1 MNLLLL
7 SNGTNY
13 GGEFLEYV
21 ADDLKSWSADA
32 SEILFVP
39 FASSDH
45 QDYLDLVNTAF
56 KKFVGKEAVGA
67 HTLSF
72 ENNELD
78 NFSHIFI
85 GGGNSFRLLN
95 SLYETGLRDAIMK
108 RVSENSISYMGSSAG
123 TNMACPTMRTT
134 NDMPIVTPP
143 SFESLNIIPFQINP
157 HYQDVDPNSIHKGE
171 TREQRL
177 IEFLEENDVPVLGLR
192 EGSWIKGEYGKSLE
206 LGGSLQARL
215 FTKESIYELDGGAN
229 LDFLLRDD
237 YLFDISKV

>member
-13 GGEFLEYV
+13 GGEFLEYI
-21 ADDLKSWSADA
+21 AEDLKSWSADA

>member
-7 SNGTNY
+7 SNSVNY

-21 ADDLKSWSADA
+21 QDSVHEWASEA
-32 SEILFVP
+32 SEILFIP

-45 QDYLDLVNTAF
+45 DDYLELVNSAF
-56 KKFVGKEAVGA
+56 TKITGKVAVGA
-67 HTLSF
+67 QTLSF
-72 ENNELD
+72 KNNELD
-78 NFSHIFI
+78 NFSHVFV

-95 SLYETGLRDAIMK
+95 SLYATGLRDTIMK
-108 RVSENSISYMGSSAG
+108 RVENNSISYMGSSAG

-143 SFESLNIIPFQINP
+143 SFDALNIIPFQINP

-171 TREQRL
+171 TREERL

-192 EGSWIKGEYGKSLE
+192 EGSWIQGEYGTSLT
-206 LGGSLQARL
+206 LGGSQQARL
-215 FTKESIYELDGGAN
+215 FTRESICEIDGGAS

-237 YLFDISKV
+237 YHFDIS

>member
-21 ADDLKSWSADA
+21 ADDLSNWASGA

-56 KKFVGKEAVGA
+56 KKFIGKEAIGA
-67 HTLSF
+67 HTLKF
-72 ENNELD
+72 DNNELD
-78 NFSHIFI
+78 NFSHIFV

-95 SLYETGLRDAIMK
+95 SLYETGLRDGIMK

-143 SFESLNIIPFQINP
+143 SFDSLNIIPFQINP
-157 HYQDVDPNSIHKGE
+157 HYQDVDPNSEHKGE
-171 TREQRL
+171 TREERL
-177 IEFLEENDVPVLGLR
+177 IEFLEENNVPVLGLR
-192 EGSWIKGEYGKSLE
+192 EGSWVYGEYGKSLT
-206 LGGSLQARL
+206 LGGILQSRL
-215 FTKESIYELDGGAN
+215 FTRESVYEIDGGES

-237 YLFDISKV
+237 HKFDASK

>member
-21 ADDLKSWSADA
+21 AEDLNTWAQNSTD
-32 SEILFVP
+32 ILFVP

-45 QDYLDLVNTAF
+45 QDYLDLVNIAF
-56 KKFVGKEAVGA
+56 KKFVGKEAIGA

-72 ENNELD
+72 EKNEMD
-78 NFSHIFI
+78 SFSHIFI

-95 SLYETGLRDAIMK
+95 SLYKTGLREAIMK

-143 SFESLNIIPFQINP
+143 SFDALNIIPFQINA
-157 HYQDVDPNSIHKGE
+157 HYQDVDPNSTHKGE

-177 IEFLEENDVPVLGLR
+177 VEFLEENDVPVLGLR
-192 EGSWIKGEYGKSLE
+192 EGSWIKGNYGNSIQ
-206 LGGSLQARL
+206 LGGTLQARM
-215 FTKESIYELDGGAN
+215 FSRESIYEIDGGAS

-237 YLFDISKV
+237 YIFDVS